1 MVLASAVPH
10 RRLQHPSVII
20 RVHQRLRRRRWRR
33 QRRRLFHAGNTAVRK
48 RGRPRKRSLSTTNS
62 STTTSSSTYNA
73 STACSARRRRR
84 RQRVCR
90 RRSDVRCRR
99 RDPWQRQTRTW
110 TDATAVGEAR
120 AQIERRIFRT
130 LLRQSFARIA
140 LPRTPLSTSF
150 LRFFPR
156 VRWRQAFLK
165 KNFLFIYFLFVCL
178 FVDLF
183 LYLSDLFELLWT
195 FKSRGKLCWENC
207 GFYYF

>member
-33 QRRRLFHAGNTAVRK
+33 QRRRLFHAGNAAVRK

-62 STTTSSSTYNA
+62 STTTSSSTYTA
-73 STACSARRRRR
+73 STACSARRRWG

-110 TDATAVGEAR
+110 TDATTVGEAR
-120 AQIERRIFRT
+120 AQIERRVFRT
-130 LLRQSFARIA
+130 LLCQFFARIA
-140 LPRTPLSTSF
+140 LPRTSLSSSF
-150 LRFFPR
+150 LWFFPR

-165 KNFLFIYFLFVCL
+165 NFFYLFIFYLFVCL
-178 FVDLF
+178 LIYLF
-183 LYLSDLFELLWT
+183 I
-195 FKSRGKLCWENC
+195 
-207 GFYYF
+207 

>member
-1 MVLASAVPH
+1 MVLASTVPH

-62 STTTSSSTYNA
+62 STTTSSSTCTA

-110 TDATAVGEAR
+110 TDTTAVGEAR
-120 AQIERRIFRT
+120 AQIERRVFRA

-165 KNFLFIYFLFVCL
+165 TNFFIYLFFVRLFVYWFICL
-178 FVDLF
+178 FKWFIWIAL
-183 LYLSDLFELLWT
+183 
-195 FKSRGKLCWENC
+195 NI
-207 GFYYF
+207 